1 LEISIWETSAT
12 EVAEDIRQ
20 KHYPFRRGLICIP
33 CPTEEMVIAWLLGNG
48 EPVCKFVE
56 HELKLIR
63 EHMENLGL
71 EELGFGVSADRCCWA
86 IAAKADNRR
95 FQTEPGKA
103 LHLQL
108 LKIDLNHAIRTAWE
122 ATLELRAGRI
132 NGTNVPRKVG
142 QPFIPSKPPSP
153 PVPTE

>member
-1 LEISIWETSAT
+1 MEVSIWETSAT

-20 KHYPFRRGLICIP
+20 NHYPFRRGLICIP
-33 CPTEEMVIAWLLGNG
+33 CPTEEMVVAWLLGNG

-56 HELKLIR
+56 YEVKLIR
-63 EHMENLGL
+63 GRMGDLGL

-95 FQTEPGKA
+95 FQTELGKA

-108 LKIDLNHAIRTAWE
+108 LKIDLNHAIRAAWE
-122 ATLELRAGRI
+122 ATLELRAGQV
-132 NGTNVPRKVG
+132 NGTNFSHKIRHPCM
-142 QPFIPSKPPSP
+142 PSEAPSRP
-153 PVPTE
+153 ISTD